1 MLTKLHEI
9 TTVNAVRMDEGVIS
23 VIYSYSVAKT
33 WHIFCLNRKSIM
45 RSMRHLPHIYYGY
58 RYHELRRGTK
68 TKGRSISVIN

>member
-1 MLTKLHEI
+1 MLHKVHEI

-23 VIYSYSVAKT
+23 SHYSYSVAKT
-33 WHIFCLNRKSIM
+33 WHIFCLNRKINK

-58 RYHELRRGTK
+58 RYHDTAGGAK